1 MKFWE
6 RSRGQVRI
14 SAQLSCSG
22 SSGSR
27 GSVIFVGSS
36 FKRLFKSPKEGVAL
50 LIVTGTNFG
59 ERDSAGSCVRGFRQD
74 YKSGADA
81 RSLRRLRIR
90 EELENAS

>member
-6 RSRGQVRI
+6 RSREQMRI
-14 SAQLSCSG
+14 SAQLLCSG

-59 ERDSAGSCVRGFRQD
+59 ERDSAGLVCGVSGKTINPAQKLDLCVG
-74 YKSGADA
+74 
-81 RSLRRLRIR
+81 
-90 EELENAS
+90 

>member
-1 MKFWE
+1 MG
-6 RSRGQVRI
+6 RCVSVLNRRVAVHRV
-14 SAQLSCSG
+14 
-22 SSGSR
+22 R
-27 GSVIFVGSS
+27 GSVISS
-36 FKRLFKSPKEGVAL
+36 GLPPGGVFKSPKEGVAL